1 MKPLL
6 AVMTVM
12 CLCVGAPTIQ
22 SEPSREPQAKP
33 GNEKRNEEV
42 LAPLTDAERRMNV
55 SDIILNQPDFVADL
69 DFLVIEGFGGGF
81 RVAERIA
88 RKGTRFREET
98 KFSTFVGQIGK
109 SSVRLYPQ
117 AKVYDEMVPPR
128 VGSAD
133 TSPLNAKALAL
144 DADITLTAM
153 GTEQIEGHNCI
164 KIEAVTKDRPEKVYL
179 YSAQDLKGLT
189 IVVQVIAP
197 KRSTVQR
204 LHSVSLELPDGLVEI
219 PPDYKPIGH
228 EKWTKLE
235 SAKLTYKGKPSKDY
249 GVFRVPG
256 GELFMWINDAYYPW
270 EYLYR
275 PQHETVEIEFQGL
288 LVNASGTYIWQTK
301 ETVAFS
307 SVNYHTLSGSRV
319 DAHVVVGPNGIKF
332 RSNSYGQDGAMIEIS
347 W

>member
-42 LAPLTDAERRMNV
+42 LAPLTDAERRMDV

-69 DFLVIEGFGGGF
+69 DFFVNEGFGGFGG
-81 RVAERIA
+81 AERIA
-88 RKGTRFREET
+88 RKGTRFREES
-98 KFSTFVGQIGK
+98 KFWTFVGEIGK

-133 TSPLNAKALAL
+133 GSPLNAKALAL
-144 DADITLTAM
+144 DSDITLTAL
-153 GTEQIEGHNCI
+153 GTEQIEGHKCI

-179 YSAQDLKGLT
+179 YSAQDLMGLT
-189 IVVQVIAP
+189 IVVQVIVP

-204 LHSVSLELPDGLVEI
+204 LHSVSLEVPDGLVEI
-219 PPDYKPIGH
+219 PPDYKPIEH

-235 SAKLTYKGKPSKDY
+235 SAKLTYQGKPSKDY
-249 GVFRVPG
+249 GVFRAPG
-256 GELFMWINDAYYPW
+256 GELFIWVNDAYYPW

-275 PQHETVEIEFQGL
+275 PQHKTVEIEFQGL

-301 ETVAFS
+301 ETEAFS
-307 SVNYHTLSGSRV
+307 SINYHTLLGSRV
-319 DAHVVVGPNGIKF
+319 DAHLVVVPNGIKF
-332 RSNSYGQDGAMIEIS
+332 RSNSYEQDGAMIEIS